1 MNGSGKL
8 LSSYTHGNFIL
19 FEIFVL
25 LAVNMLTLLKAIFF
39 LNYPRLVLKALKS
52 AISLAVVL
60 AFSSRLI

>member
-39 LNYPRLVLKALKS
+39 LNYPCLVLKA
-52 AISLAVVL
+52 
-60 AFSSRLI
+60 